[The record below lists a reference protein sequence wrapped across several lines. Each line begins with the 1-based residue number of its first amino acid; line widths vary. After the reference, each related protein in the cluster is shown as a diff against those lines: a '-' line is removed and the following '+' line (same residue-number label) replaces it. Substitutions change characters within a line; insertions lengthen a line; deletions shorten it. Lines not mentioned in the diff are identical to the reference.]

1 MSIVTMLVIAV
12 IALIIMLTF
21 SASGNTTKRNAI
33 KEKDATIK
41 SLYDKIDGIVARN
54 YYMETKFRNI
64 EKELPNSLYAVDD
77 KGEEVNYYRIKVMD
91 ENDDF
96 DGYNVG
102 DKVPHIRRKIKY
114 VWKNVPITLKLRR
127 K

>member
-1 MSIVTMLVIAV
+1 MDTILIIAV
-12 IALIIMLTF
+12 IALGIIVIILLAYA
-21 SASGNTTKRNAI
+21 ASGNTIIIQQKVSIANLE
-33 KEKDATIK
+33 EKLNNMASK
-41 SLYDKIDGIVARN
+41 N
-54 YYMETKFRNI
+54 YYMEVKFRNI
-64 EKELPNSLYAVDD
+64 EKELPNSLFAVDD

-91 ENDDF
+91 EKDDF

-102 DKVPHIRRKIKY
+102 DRVPHIRRKVKY